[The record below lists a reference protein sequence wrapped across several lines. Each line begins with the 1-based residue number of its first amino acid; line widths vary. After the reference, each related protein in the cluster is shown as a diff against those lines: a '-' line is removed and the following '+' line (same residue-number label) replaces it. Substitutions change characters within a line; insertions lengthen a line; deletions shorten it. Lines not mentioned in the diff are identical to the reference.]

1 MELTG
6 HRAESGL
13 IGRNTESALLDE
25 LLQEASR
32 GRSRVLVI
40 RGEPGIGKTALL
52 EHAISSASGYQVAR
66 ATGVESEM
74 ELPFAGLHQ
83 LCAPI
88 LDRLALVP
96 APQREA
102 LSTAFGLATGPAPDR
117 FLFGLASLSLLTE
130 VSEQAPLLC
139 VVDDA
144 QWLDQASAHALAFVA
159 RRLLADRVCLLF
171 GTRDPPEDLKGLP
184 ELVVERLAD
193 AAANALLASVLR
205 VRFDERVRERIIAET
220 HGNPLAL
227 LEWPRWLTTA
237 EFAGGFGLPSFLPV
251 AGQLEESFRRRLI
264 DLPLR
269 TRLFLTLAAAEPTGD
284 AALVWR
290 AAGRVG
296 IAGQD
301 ASPAIEAGLVEVGT
315 RVLFRHPS
323 ARSAAYAAA
332 AIGERHDAHRA
343 LAGATDPAADPD
355 RRAWHRALATPGPD
369 EEVAA
374 ELERSA
380 GRAQAR
386 GGLAA
391 SAALLERSAAL
402 TLEPAQRLRRTIAAA
417 AAHLEAGASEAA
429 ATMLAA
435 ADVGPLDELSRAR
448 IELLRGSSALMW
460 GDSSE
465 AASLLLS
472 GARRLESIDARTAR
486 ETYVAALTAAV
497 TASGLATPGAG
508 LEETARAARA
518 APTPPGPERPHD
530 LLLDGL
536 ATAMTDGTAAAAPTL
551 RRALD
556 AFRGAKLS
564 ANEGWWYGRQ
574 CPAAT
579 VLWDHESFQALAA
592 NFVLAARELGA
603 LRMLPL
609 ALDTAALPH
618 IFCGDLPTAESLIR
632 EAESVVEA
640 TRSGLALYADA
651 MLAGWRGHESEAE
664 RLIGAT
670 ITHARDRGQGMAV
683 KVMQSAL
690 ATLYNGLGRYDKALI
705 AAEEAAQPPPWWAF
719 QLTLHELVEAAF
731 RSGRPAMA
739 ANALEQL
746 TATTRPI
753 GTTWAAGIE
762 ARSRALLCSG
772 DAAESLYLEAIDQ
785 LDHSPV
791 RPEAARAH
799 LLYGEWLRRENRRVD
814 AREQL
819 RAAYEE
825 LSAMGMNAFAERARR
840 ELRANGETVRKRRI
854 ETRGD
859 LTPQEAQVANLARD
873 GLTNPEIGAR
883 LFISARTAQY
893 HLSKVFTKLGISSR
907 AQLDRALS

>member
-25 LLQEASR
+25 LLQEASG

-117 FLFGLASLSLLTE
+117 FLIGLASLSLLTE

-171 GTRDPPEDLKGLP
+171 GTRDPPEDLNGLP

-264 DLPLR
+264 ELPLR

-296 IAGQD
+296 IAGHD

-323 ARSAAYAAA
+323 ARS
-332 AIGERHDAHRA
+332 G
-343 LAGATDPAADPD
+343 G
-355 RRAWHRALATPGPD
+355 
-369 EEVAA
+369 V
-374 ELERSA
+374 
-380 GRAQAR
+380 R
-386 GGLAA
+386 GGCY
-391 SAALLERSAAL
+391 R
-402 TLEPAQRLRRTIAAA
+402 
-417 AAHLEAGASEAA
+417 
-429 ATMLAA
+429 
-435 ADVGPLDELSRAR
+435 
-448 IELLRGSSALMW
+448 
-460 GDSSE
+460 
-465 AASLLLS
+465 
-472 GARRLESIDARTAR
+472 
-486 ETYVAALTAAV
+486 
-497 TASGLATPGAG
+497 
-508 LEETARAARA
+508 
-518 APTPPGPERPHD
+518 
-530 LLLDGL
+530 
-536 ATAMTDGTAAAAPTL
+536 
-551 RRALD
+551 
-556 AFRGAKLS
+556 
-564 ANEGWWYGRQ
+564 
-574 CPAAT
+574 
-579 VLWDHESFQALAA
+579 
-592 NFVLAARELGA
+592 
-603 LRMLPL
+603 
-609 ALDTAALPH
+609 
-618 IFCGDLPTAESLIR
+618 
-632 EAESVVEA
+632 
-640 TRSGLALYADA
+640 
-651 MLAGWRGHESEAE
+651 
-664 RLIGAT
+664 
-670 ITHARDRGQGMAV
+670 
-683 KVMQSAL
+683 
-690 ATLYNGLGRYDKALI
+690 
-705 AAEEAAQPPPWWAF
+705 
-719 QLTLHELVEAAF
+719 
-731 RSGRPAMA
+731 
-739 ANALEQL
+739 
-746 TATTRPI
+746 
-753 GTTWAAGIE
+753 
-762 ARSRALLCSG
+762 
-772 DAAESLYLEAIDQ
+772 
-785 LDHSPV
+785 
-791 RPEAARAH
+791 
-799 LLYGEWLRRENRRVD
+799 
-814 AREQL
+814 
-819 RAAYEE
+819 
-825 LSAMGMNAFAERARR
+825 
-840 ELRANGETVRKRRI
+840 
-854 ETRGD
+854 
-859 LTPQEAQVANLARD
+859 
-873 GLTNPEIGAR
+873 
-883 LFISARTAQY
+883 
-893 HLSKVFTKLGISSR
+893 
-907 AQLDRALS
+907 